1 MEKNMRCKWLF
12 LFLLSAFSLMLHAGG
27 LPRNIQTGQKT
38 VLTLT
43 GKNTSIVIPSDAGK
57 TLRFAA
63 RELQEFLS
71 QILKSKIPLI
81 NAPGKG
87 NNIILGD
94 TSWSRK
100 AGLDAGKLA
109 RDGYYIKTSGNHIFI
124 VGRDAP
130 GRDIDRIL
138 EKGGAWD
145 FDFERATLFGVY
157 DFLERFGDV
166 RFYFS
171 GELGTVVPQ
180 KKQLDIE
187 AQVSA

>member
-12 LFLLSAFSLMLHAGG
+12 LFLLSAFSLMLHAEG

-81 NAPGKG
+81 NAPGPPDISTRRLTPDHHFTAFGVCQELIGDEALASYQPSRSSSFSNSDAPPG
-87 NNIILGD
+87 NSYRPD
-94 TSWSRK
+94 RPQRHR
-100 AGLDAGKLA
+100 D
-109 RDGYYIKTSGNHIFI
+109 RDG
-124 VGRDAP
+124 A
-130 GRDIDRIL
+130 
-138 EKGGAWD
+138 
-145 FDFERATLFGVY
+145 
-157 DFLERFGDV
+157 
-166 RFYFS
+166 
-171 GELGTVVPQ
+171 
-180 KKQLDIE
+180 
-187 AQVSA
+187 